1 MSKEMEPQQQL
12 PGMPNNDSNTS
23 GDNSP
28 RTPEE
33 LQEYTAEIARKI
45 AVAADERGPIEHED
59 RTSEAAKDQ
68 GHGTANVFNI
78 ENIPEDNPGD
88 RKKAQQRSTHPSARY
103 RRPKHVGPILGDE
116 SDSTTDGRH
125 AVEYPDDEHKAAAE
139 KNGQLAHAAITA
151 GPEDDDPDTHS
162 PTIELPK
169 TPEEKARIARGRTY
183 ADIIRRNWEAN
194 RKK

>member
-1 MSKEMEPQQQL
+1 MEPQQQL

-45 AVAADERGPIEHED
+45 AENADKRGPIEYED

-68 GHGTANVFNI
+68 GHGTINVFDL
-78 ENIPEDNPGD
+78 ENISEDNPGD
-88 RKKAQQRSTHPSARY
+88 RKKAQQRRTHPSARY
-103 RRPKHVGPILGDE
+103 RRRTHVGPILGDE
-116 SDSTTDGRH
+116 SDSTTDGH
-125 AVEYPDDEHKAAAE
+125 HDVEYPNDDHKAAAAINVP
-139 KNGQLAHAAITA
+139 KARAALTA
-151 GPEDDDPDTHS
+151 GPEANDPDTHS

-169 TPEEKARIARGRTY
+169 SPEEIARIARGRAY
-183 ADIIRRNWEAN
+183 ADKIRRNWAAN
-194 RKK
+194 RNK

>member
-1 MSKEMEPQQQL
+1 MEPQQQL
-12 PGMPNNDSNTS
+12 PGMPNNDSNAS

-45 AVAADERGPIEHED
+45 AEAADKRGPIEYED
-59 RTSEAAKDQ
+59 RRSEAAKDQ
-68 GHGTANVFNI
+68 GHGTANVFDI
-78 ENIPEDNPGD
+78 DNIPEDNPGD
-88 RKKAQQRSTHPSARY
+88 REKAQQRRTHPSARY
-103 RRPKHVGPILGDE
+103 RRPNYVGPIPGDE

-125 AVEYPDDEHKAAAE
+125 AVEYPDDEHKAAAA
-139 KNGQLAHAAITA
+139 KKGPLAREAITA
-151 GPEDDDPDTHS
+151 GTKDNDPDTHS

-169 TPEEKARIARGRTY
+169 SPEEIARIARGKAY
-183 ADIIRRNWEAN
+183 ADNIRLNWAAN

>member
-45 AVAADERGPIEHED
+45 AEAADKRGPIEYED
-59 RTSEAAKDQ
+59 RKSEAAKDQ
-68 GHGTANVFNI
+68 GHGTAIVFDI
-78 ENIPEDNPGD
+78 ENVPEENPGD
-88 RKKAQQRSTHPSARY
+88 RKKAQRRRTHPSARY
-103 RRPKHVGPILGDE
+103 RRPNYVGPIPGDE

-125 AVEYPDDEHKAAAE
+125 AVEYPDDEHKAAAA
-139 KNGQLAHAAITA
+139 KNVPLAREAITA
-151 GPEDDDPDTHS
+151 GPEDNDPDTQS
-162 PTIELPK
+162 TTNLSKP
-169 TPEEKARIARGRTY
+169 TPEEIAVGQKH
-183 ADIIRRNWEAN
+183 IENIRNIRDAQRNN
-194 RKK
+194 KP